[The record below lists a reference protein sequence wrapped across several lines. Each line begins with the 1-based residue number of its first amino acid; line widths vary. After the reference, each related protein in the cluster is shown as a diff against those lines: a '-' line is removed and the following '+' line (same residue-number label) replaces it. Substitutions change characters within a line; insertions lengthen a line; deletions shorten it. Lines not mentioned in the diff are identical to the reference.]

1 MNVVIEWEGGVPEQ
15 LASIYAA
22 MAGDGEALLRAARFD
37 LGDGVVNGVIAD
49 SMKKVRR
56 VEDILD
62 DCAPPTPPPPQPPSP
77 FLNLAEACALCG
89 LQPRTLRNLLH
100 ENDAGLI
107 AARLPGKAYRFHRER
122 FQKWV
127 EHRPEYARLPGVKK
141 RRRR

>member
-1 MNVVIEWEGGVPEQ
+1 MNVVIEWEGGVPEP

-37 LGDGVVNGVIAD
+37 LGDRVVDGVIAD

-62 DCAPPTPPPPQPPSP
+62 DCAPPATPPPQPPSP
-77 FLNLAEACALCG
+77 FLNLEEACALCG
-89 LQPRTLRNLLH
+89 LQARSLRNLLH
-100 ENDAGLI
+100 ERDAGLL
-107 AARLPGKAYRFHRER
+107 AAKLPGKAYRFHRER
-122 FQKWV
+122 FLKWV